1 MTQKPVQLFVISGRS
16 GSGKSQ
22 ALKVLED
29 LGFYCIDNLPAV
41 FLGNLIKL
49 AKEHYPKLAVS
60 IDIRTILYGGDRDQA
75 IISETYAQARHDP
88 MIKSTI
94 IFLDADDQVLVKR
107 YANTRRLHPLSLRSI
122 SLDEAIKQ
130 ESEMLMRISSV
141 ADLRIDT
148 SSLSVHDLSAQITTL
163 VQGSPERKLIMIIES
178 FGFKDGIAKDADFV
192 FDSRFLPNPFWVKEL
207 RSYTGLDEPII
218 NFFSEHREVHEYID
232 EIDNILSHWL
242 PTIEKSNRSY
252 LTVAIGCTG
261 GFHRSVFI
269 AQSLANRFSSRG
281 LTVHVRHRSLE
292 KNKNSKQSST

>member
-1 MTQKPVQLFVISGRS
+1 MKNPVQLFVISGRS

-60 IDIRTILYGGDRDQA
+60 IDIRTILYGGDLDQA
-75 IISETYAQARHDP
+75 IISETYALARHDP

-94 IFLDADDQVLVKR
+94 IYLDADDQVLIKR
-107 YANTRRLHPLSLRSI
+107 YANTRRLHPLSLKSI

-130 ESEMLMRISSV
+130 ESEMLMKISSV

-148 SSLSVHDLSAQITTL
+148 SSLSVHDLSSQITTL
-163 VQGSPERKLIMIIES
+163 VQGSPERRLVMIIES

-207 RSYTGLDEPII
+207 RQYTGLDQPII
-218 NFFSEHREVHEYID
+218 KFFSEHHEVHEYID

-242 PTIEKSNRSY
+242 PTIETSNRSY

-269 AQSLANRFSSRG
+269 AQSLADRFASRG
-281 LTVHVRHRSLE
+281 LKVHVRHRSLE
-292 KNKNSKQSST
+292 KSKNSKLTSA

>member
-1 MTQKPVQLFVISGRS
+1 MNKGLVQLFVISGRS

-60 IDIRTILYGGDRDQA
+60 IDIRTILYGGDRDLA

-88 MIKSTI
+88 LIKSTI
-94 IFLDADDQVLVKR
+94 IYLDADDQVLVKR
-107 YANTRRLHPLSLRSI
+107 YANTRRLHPLSITSL

-148 SSLSVHDLSAQITTL
+148 SSLSIHELSAQITTL
-163 VQGSPERKLIMIIES
+163 VQGRPERELVMIFES

-207 RSYTGLDEPII
+207 RPYTGLDKPII
-218 NFFSEHREVHEYID
+218 DFFNKHREIYDYIN
-232 EIDNILSHWL
+232 EIDDMLSHWL
-242 PTIEKSNRSY
+242 PTIETSNRSY

-269 AQSLANRFSSRG
+269 AQTLADRFSLKG
-281 LTVHVRHRSLE
+281 MTVHVRHRSLE
-292 KNKNSKQSST
+292 KNKSVFH

>member
-1 MTQKPVQLFVISGRS
+1 MNKGLVQLFVISGRS

-60 IDIRTILYGGDRDQA
+60 IDIRTILYGGDRDLA

-88 MIKSTI
+88 LIKSTI
-94 IFLDADDQVLVKR
+94 IYLDADDQVLVKR
-107 YANTRRLHPLSLRSI
+107 YANTRRLHPLSITSL

-148 SSLSVHDLSAQITTL
+148 SSLSIHELSAQITTL
-163 VQGSPERKLIMIIES
+163 VQGRPERELVMIFES

-207 RSYTGLDEPII
+207 RPYTGLDKPII
-218 NFFSEHREVHEYID
+218 DFFNKHREIYDYIN
-232 EIDNILSHWL
+232 EIDDMLSHWL
-242 PTIEKSNRSY
+242 PTIETSNRSY

-269 AQSLANRFSSRG
+269 AQTLADRFSLKG
-281 LTVHVRHRSLE
+281 MTVHVRHRSLE
-292 KNKNSKQSST
+292 KNKSEFH

>member
-1 MTQKPVQLFVISGRS
+1 MKKNPVQLFVISGRS

-75 IISETYAQARHDP
+75 IISETYALARHDP

-94 IFLDADDQVLVKR
+94 IYLDADDQVLIKR
-107 YANTRRLHPLSLRSI
+107 YANTRRLHPLSLKSI

-130 ESEMLMRISSV
+130 ESEMLMKISSV

-163 VQGSPERKLIMIIES
+163 VQGSPERRLVMIIES

-207 RSYTGLDEPII
+207 RQYTGLDQPIVK
-218 NFFSEHREVHEYID
+218 FFSEHHEVHEYID

-242 PTIEKSNRSY
+242 PTIETSNRSY

-269 AQSLANRFSSRG
+269 AQSLADRFASRG
-281 LTVHVRHRSLE
+281 LKVHVRHRSLE
-292 KNKNSKQSST
+292 KSKNSKLNLA

>member
-1 MTQKPVQLFVISGRS
+1 MNKGLVQLFVISGRS

-60 IDIRTILYGGDRDQA
+60 IDIRTILYGGDRDLA

-88 MIKSTI
+88 LIKSTI
-94 IFLDADDQVLVKR
+94 IYLDADDQVLVKR
-107 YANTRRLHPLSLRSI
+107 YANTRRLHPLSITSL

-148 SSLSVHDLSAQITTL
+148 SSLSIHELSAQITTL
-163 VQGSPERKLIMIIES
+163 VQGRPERKLVMIFES

-207 RSYTGLDEPII
+207 RPYTGLDKPII
-218 NFFSEHREVHEYID
+218 DFFNKHREIYDYIN
-232 EIDNILSHWL
+232 EIDDMLSHWL
-242 PTIEKSNRSY
+242 PTIETSNRSY

-269 AQSLANRFSSRG
+269 AQTLADRFSLKG
-281 LTVHVRHRSLE
+281 MTVHVRHRSLE
-292 KNKNSKQSST
+292 KNKSEFH